1 MTQNPNSFTILG
13 TSAGVPMANRATTS
27 HVLKVG
33 ESLTAIDC
41 GGSFS
46 QRFLQEG
53 FDPLKIDRVIVTHTH
68 PDHVAEL
75 PMLIQMLKL
84 LKRTEPVQF
93 FLPEEFVEPFLRYL
107 PSMYLFRE
115 NFPFEMKV
123 VGYREGTLIEGECT
137 IRAIANSHLAKY
149 ADEGEAKGLANRG
162 QAFSLDI
169 RVGERTLF
177 HSGDIGSYQDVR
189 PHIDN
194 HDYVVIESAHLCLD
208 DLIADA
214 QRLKVGQF
222 VVSHVVSEKAV
233 EQIERK
239 AREAGVSNLIVA
251 KDGERL
257 QL

>member
-1 MTQNPNSFTILG
+1 
-13 TSAGVPMANRATTS
+13 MASRATTS
-27 HVLKVG
+27 HVLQVG
-33 ESLTAIDC
+33 ESLTVIDC

-53 FDPLKIDRVIVTHTH
+53 FDPLKIGRVIITHTH

-84 LKRTEPVQF
+84 LKRTEPVHF
-93 FLPEEFVEPFLRYL
+93 FLPEEFVEPFLGYL

-123 VGYREGTLIEGECT
+123 TGYREGMLVEGDLP
-137 IRAIANSHLAKY
+137 IRVIANTHLAKY
-149 ADEGEAKGLANRG
+149 VDEGKAKGLANRG

-169 RVGERTLF
+169 RVGKKSLF
-177 HSGDIGSYQDVR
+177 HSGDVGSYADVR
-189 PHIDN
+189 PYLDN

-208 DLIADA
+208 DLCKDA
-214 QRLKVGQF
+214 PSLRVGQF

-239 AREAGVSNLIVA
+239 AKEAGVNNLMVA

-257 QL
+257 GL

>member
-1 MTQNPNSFTILG
+1 MIQNPNSFTILG

-33 ESLTAIDC
+33 ESLTILDC

-75 PMLIQMLKL
+75 PMVIQMLKL
-84 LKRTEPVQF
+84 LKRTEPVE
-93 FLPEEFVEPFLRYL
+93 FLLLEEFVEPFLNYL

-115 NFPFEMKV
+115 SFPFEMKV
-123 VGYREGTLIEGECT
+123 RGYREGMLVEGGCT

-149 ADEGEAKGLANRG
+149 ADAGANKGMTSRG

-169 RVGERTLF
+169 RVGEKTLF
-177 HSGDIGSYQDVR
+177 HSGDIGSYTDIR
-189 PHIDN
+189 SHIDDHN
-194 HDYVVIESAHLCLD
+194 YVVIESAHLCLD

-214 QRLKVGQF
+214 PKLHVGQL

-239 AREAGVSNLIVA
+239 AKEAGVNNLIVA

-257 QL
+257 DL